1 MGFLSKR
8 LADEERAE
16 ELFSPYID
24 GQVTDEEHRF
34 LERYL
39 VDHPQTR
46 EKLELLTAAV
56 QLTKSLPPVKAP
68 RSFVLP
74 RSMARRPALVLRW
87 YPVMRLA
94 TVAAIALFAF
104 AFTGDLATQSRFAP
118 ASPVVENAASDAAR
132 MAEAAEPTPAPP
144 EAAAVAPTGAAM
156 PTQPAAAASTSALMP
171 TPPPAPASGA
181 EANKTVEATST
192 PEAMSLQAAAPT
204 PAATVQ
210 AETAQPEQKTLVTSA
225 AAPAT
230 LQLDPLRLAWIVL
243 AGLALSLTAAT
254 LILRRRI

>member
-1 MGFLSKR
+1 MGLFGRK
-8 LADEERAE
+8 LADQERAE

-24 GQVTDEEHRF
+24 GQVTAGEKQF

-39 VDHPQTR
+39 ADHPEAR
-46 EKLELLTAAV
+46 EKFELLQAAV
-56 QLTKSLPPVKAP
+56 YMTKTLPPVKAP

-74 RSMARRPALVLRW
+74 RSMARKPSPALRL

-104 AFTGDLATQSRFAP
+104 AFTGDLVTQSRFAP

-132 MAEAAEPTPAPP
+132 MAEAVEATPAPP
-144 EAAAVAPTGAAM
+144 EAAAVAPTGA
-156 PTQPAAAASTSALMP
+156 PTSTQAAAE
-171 TPPPAPASGA
+171 ASGA
-181 EANKTVEATST
+181 EANKSVEATGT

-210 AETAQPEQKTLVTSA
+210 ADMAQAEQKTMVTSL

-230 LQLDPLRLAWIVL
+230 LRLDPLRLAWVVL
-243 AGLALSLTAAT
+243 AGLALVLTATT